1 MACGSR
7 LTGRTF
13 NGMKISNMGRCFVLV
28 CRLFLKTVEIVSLEG
43 IVYATFVLFMIT
55 KREDTMKLI
64 VPCFQYLISKFLLDS
79 NFSTCLGAEN
89 CLQEYSRLN

>member
-55 KREDTMKLI
+55 KREDTMKLN
-64 VPCFQYLISKFLLDS
+64 CAL
-79 NFSTCLGAEN
+79 FSVFNIKVLT
-89 CLQEYSRLN
+89 